1 VKAFVISAPGSVGV
15 VDRPDPLP
23 GPGEVLV
30 RVGVATICHT
40 DMYLLSGRHQSATY
54 PVVPGHEFSGTIC
67 ETGQGVDPGRIGQR
81 VAVQTLLGCG
91 WCTECQRG
99 NPGFC
104 PSLREFGSL
113 SDGGWEEL
121 VSMPGYAA
129 RPFEGDLSLAGA
141 ALTEPSAN
149 AHAIVRSAG
158 IGYTDIVAVIGPGAI
173 GLLTMQYAR
182 LWHPRRTIV
191 VGTRKDARRLEAA
204 RALGADDVLACST
217 TEEALEAVLTL
228 TGGHG
233 ADAVLQCAG
242 SLEATR
248 LAIGIVATNGR
259 VAIEGVVGGWDEIGV
274 SPDRLVAKQCV
285 VRGVRGWTVPD
296 FCAALEY
303 NSRGLVELGPIITHH
318 FPLQS
323 HQEALR
329 LAFDGGEA
337 AIKVA
342 FDLAVP
348 S

>member
-1 VKAFVISAPGSVGV
+1 MKAFVVSEPGSVGV
-15 VDRPDPLP
+15 VDRPDPRP
-23 GPGEVLV
+23 GPGEVV
-30 RVGVATICHT
+30 VKVGVATICHT
-40 DMYLLSGRHQSATY
+40 DMYLLGGRHQSAAY
-54 PVVPGHEFSGTIC
+54 PVVPGHEFSGTIH
-67 ETGQGVDPGRIGQR
+67 EAGQGVDPARLGQR

-91 WCTECQRG
+91 WCVECQRG

-104 PSLREFGSL
+104 GSLREFGSL
-113 SDGGWEEL
+113 ADGGWEEF
-121 VSMPGYAA
+121 VAMPGYAA

-149 AHAIVRSAG
+149 AHAIVRAAG
-158 IGYTDIVAVIGPGAI
+158 IGYTDVVVVIGPGAI

-191 VGTRKDARRLEAA
+191 VGTEKDLRRLEVA
-204 RALGADDVLACST
+204 RALGADDVLACSS
-217 TEEALEAVLTL
+217 TEEAIDGVMYL
-228 TGGHG
+228 TGGRG

-242 SLEATR
+242 SIEATR
-248 LAIGIVATNGR
+248 TAIGIVATNGR

-296 FCAALEY
+296 FSAALEY
-303 NSRGLVELGPIITHH
+303 NSRGLVQLAPIITHH

-323 HQEALR
+323 YEEALQ
-329 LAFDGGEA
+329 LAFGGGEET
-337 AIKVA
+337 IKVA

-348 S
+348 A